1 MNEIFFVKKKVNE
14 ISLLH
19 KLPLKS
25 SLGKG
30 ALVEMIR
37 DGMRGRT
44 EHQ

>member
-1 MNEIFFVKKKVNE
+1 MKSVYYN
-14 ISLLH
+14 

-25 SLGKG
+25 SLGNS

-37 DGMRGRT
+37 DGIRVGGWGRT